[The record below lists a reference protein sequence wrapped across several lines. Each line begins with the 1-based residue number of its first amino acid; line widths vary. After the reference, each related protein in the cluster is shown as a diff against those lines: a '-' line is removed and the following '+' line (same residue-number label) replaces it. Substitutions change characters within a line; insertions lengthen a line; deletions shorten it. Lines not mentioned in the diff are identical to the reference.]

1 MPKKLPFLTNYRLV
15 CVLWIAVAAF
25 CAYYKYKPNMYNNYV
40 IFKQVY
46 YHTVAQTDL
55 YKLYPGEYYD
65 SNHYG
70 PVFSMFVAPF
80 ALMSD
85 GWGLLFWSLLSAVL
99 LIYAIH
105 LLPVSNKLKMLI
117 LLCTSI
123 EFANS
128 VHNIQ
133 FNPMVTAFIIFSF
146 ILVSRGKD
154 AWATLFIVLGAMI
167 KLYPVIGLAFFMFSK
182 NKGKFALSAALW
194 FAFFLVLPASISSP
208 HFVVQSYTDW
218 YHSLLDKNHQ
228 NIGFG
233 AAQDI
238 SFMGVFRRIVGN
250 PYLPNMPFLIFGATI
265 FGLPLLRFSQFDSM
279 GFKLRVLASALLT
292 VVLFST
298 GSEHP
303 TYVIAVT
310 GAMLWLFLQD
320 KPFTARNITILVL
333 LLVITGLG
341 LTDAFPKYIR
351 EEIVSNYVLKA
362 WPCIIVWFI
371 LSYELMFTDFT
382 ANQRINPEKPNYY
395 KLLDNQSDNNNKLAT
410 A

>member
-1 MPKKLPFLTNYRLV
+1 
-15 CVLWIAVAAF
+15 
-25 CAYYKYKPNMYNNYV
+25 MYNNYV

-46 YHTVAQTDL
+46 FHTVAQTDL

-85 GWGLLFWSLLSAVL
+85 GWGLLFWSLLNAVL
-99 LIYAIH
+99 LLWAVDT
-105 LLPVSNKLKMLI
+105 LPLSNKVKMLI
-117 LLCTSI
+117 LLCSSI

-133 FNPMVTAFIIFSF
+133 FNPIITAFIIFSF
-146 ILVSRGKD
+146 RLVRKGKD
-154 AWATLFIVLGAMI
+154 EWATLFIVLGALI
-167 KLYPVIGLAFFMFSK
+167 KLYPIIGLAFFMFSK
-182 NKGKFALSAALW
+182 NKGKFIGYTVFW
-194 FAFFLVLPASISSP
+194 FAFFLVLPAVISSP

-238 SFMGVFRRIVGN
+238 SFMGVCRRMVGN
-250 PYLPNMPFLIFGATI
+250 PYLPNTPFLLFGAVV
-265 FGLPLLRFSQFDSM
+265 FGLPLLRFSQFTALK
-279 GFKLRVLASALLT
+279 FRLRVLASALLT

-310 GAMLWLFLQD
+310 GAMLWMFLQD
-320 KPFTARNITILVL
+320 KPFTTRNIIILVL

-341 LTDAFPKYIR
+341 LTDAFPKYLR

-371 LSYELMFTDFT
+371 LSYELMFKDFT
-382 ANQRINPEKPNYY
+382 AKEGIRPDQPQYY
-395 KLLDNQSDNNNKLAT
+395 KLLDKKPDGKLAT